1 MNNFS
6 ELQATDISL
15 ALSITLTPHY
25 KTHAPEVTVC
35 IGGVTCYTGILNN
48 QIQLTHWF
56 PLQSVF
62 DVEIHLQNKND
73 LDDCTTGVI
82 ILDLIIDGHN
92 LVPNWT
98 HLAHYTNDRGLG
110 GPTAHLGFNGVW
122 KLCIDRP
129 FYQWWHINTGQG
141 WLLEPKI

>member
-25 KTHAPEVTVC
+25 RTHAPEVTVC
-35 IGGVTCYTGILNN
+35 VGSVTYYTGILNQ

-62 DVEIHLQNKND
+62 DIKIHLQNKND
-73 LDDCTTGVI
+73 IDDCTTGVI
-82 ILDLIIDGHN
+82 ISDLTVDGNN

-98 HLAHYTNDRGLG
+98 HLAHYTNDRGFH
-110 GPTAHLGFNGVW
+110 GPAAHLGFNGVW

>member
-15 ALSITLTPHY
+15 PLSITLTPHY

-35 IGGVTCYTGILNN
+35 IGGIICYTGILNN
-48 QIQLTHWF
+48 QIQLTQLF

-62 DVEIHLQNKND
+62 DIEIHLQNKND

-82 ILDLIIDGHN
+82 ISDLNVDGNN
-92 LVPNWT
+92 LVPDWT
-98 HLAHYTNDRGLG
+98 HLAHYTNDRDLG
-110 GPTAHLGFNGVW
+110 GPAAHLGFNGVW
-122 KLCIDRP
+122 KLCVNRP
-129 FYQWWHINTGQG
+129 FYQWWHINTSQG
-141 WLLEPKI
+141 WLLEPEI